1 MNQAEWY
8 ASYCDALLEY
18 DPIKL
23 RTRIQV
29 AEIAIFS
36 RIQDLVQDPIQAT
49 NERSSQTHCLL
60 SVLCKET
67 CSVTKTT
74 GRLPSDVHDS

>member
-8 ASYCDALLEY
+8 ALYCDALLEH

-23 RTRIQV
+23 STRIHV

-36 RIQDLVQDPIQAT
+36 RIQDLVQDPDSSH
-49 NERSSQTHCLL
+49 EREIIANAL
-60 SVLCKET
+60 SALRALQKNLQ
-67 CSVTKTT
+67 
-74 GRLPSDVHDS
+74 RFQDDRQIA

>member
-8 ASYCDALLEY
+8 ALYCDALLEH

-23 RTRIQV
+23 RTRIQI

-36 RIQDLVQDPIQAT
+36 RIQDLVQDPDSSH
-49 NERSSQTHCLL
+49 EREIIANAL
-60 SVLCKET
+60 SALRVLQRNLQRYQ
-67 CSVTKTT
+67 
-74 GRLPSDVHDS
+74 GDRQIA

>member
-36 RIQDLVQDPIQAT
+36 RILDLVQDPDSSH
-49 NERSSQTHCLL
+49 EREIIANAL
-60 SVLCKET
+60 SALRALK
-67 CSVTKTT
+67 
-74 GRLPSDVHDS
+74 RNLQRYQDDRQIA